1 MREREQKENGTS
13 RTQRGRDGVLV
24 ACVDV
29 DVTTTDERRDEIV
42 LHNIIPRTD
51 VLNETRIVK
60 TMTLRQEHFFTA
72 ALTAAATTLLVS
84 TWFRSGRKCELP
96 SPSDR
101 TDENSDFRSGQV
113 EPSSPNGMGDPEH
126 VSFHHERL
134 SIQDIRSRS
143 RRFLALLSMRRT
155 IRFFSSD
162 PVPKDVIEAIIETA
176 CTAPSG
182 AHKQPWSFVAVSDP
196 KIKAQI
202 REMVEKE
209 ETLNYQRRMRKSWV
223 EDVVGMVSQVHGDD
237 EAVHKPYLTEAPWII
252 VVFKQPHGIDPTTN
266 ERIDHYYVQ
275 ESVGIA
281 CGMLISAIQ
290 NANLATLTSTP
301 MGAEKGIR
309 NLLVRPDHEKVVL
322 LMPVGFP
329 ADTATV
335 PFRREERKPLDQ
347 VLFWKC

>member
-1 MREREQKENGTS
+1 
-13 RTQRGRDGVLV
+13 
-24 ACVDV
+24 
-29 DVTTTDERRDEIV
+29 
-42 LHNIIPRTD
+42 
-51 VLNETRIVK
+51 
-60 TMTLRQEHFFTA
+60 MTLRQEHFLTA

-84 TWFRSGRKCELP
+84 TWFQARRKSEPRSSSE
-96 SPSDR
+96 R
-101 TDENSDFRSGQV
+101 TDEDPDFQSGQV
-113 EPSSPNGMGDPEH
+113 EPSSSNGTGDPEH

-134 SIQDIRSRS
+134 SMQVIRSRS
-143 RRFLALLSMRRT
+143 RQFLALLSMRRT

-182 AHKQPWSFVAVSDP
+182 AHKQPWSFVAVSDA

-223 EDVVGMVSQVHGDD
+223 QDVEGMVSQVHGDED

-252 VVFKQPHGIDPTTN
+252 VVFKQPHGIDPNTN

-309 NLLVRPDHEKVVL
+309 NLLGRPDHEKVVL

-329 ADTATV
+329 AKTATV

>member
-1 MREREQKENGTS
+1 VNCDIAILVISLLILLPLTCTWTRNEKMTS
-13 RTQRGRDGVLV
+13 RQEAFLTV
-24 ACVDV
+24 A
-29 DVTTTDERRDEIV
+29 
-42 LHNIIPRTD
+42 L
-51 VLNETRIVK
+51 
-60 TMTLRQEHFFTA
+60 
-72 ALTAAATTLLVS
+72 AAAATLLVS
-84 TWFRSGRKCELP
+84 TWVQSRCESKKTRSSSCHK
-96 SPSDR
+96 SD
-101 TDENSDFRSGQV
+101 DLGFQSGQV
-113 EPSSPNGMGDPEH
+113 QPSSNNEEDPEH
-126 VSFHHERL
+126 VSYHHDRL
-134 SIQDIRSRS
+134 SIQDIRSRA

-182 AHKQPWSFVAVSDP
+182 AHKQPWSFVAVSNA
-196 KIKAQI
+196 KIKRQI
-202 REMVEKE
+202 REMVEQE

-223 EDVVGMVSQVHGDD
+223 QDVEGMVSQVHGDN
-237 EAVHKPYLTEAPWII
+237 ETVQKPYLTEAPWLI
-252 VVFKQPHGIDPTTN
+252 VVFKQPHGVDPTTN

-309 NLLVRPDHEKVVL
+309 NLLGRPDHEKVVL

-329 ADTATV
+329 AKTATV
-335 PFRREERKPLDQ
+335 PFRRQERKPLDQ
-347 VLFWKC
+347 GLFWKC